1 MSNDTTSTEELKQQI
16 ANGDIEALSLL
27 YGRYYTKLKL
37 YGQQFAPQLESY
49 SIEDSIQEL
58 FIWIT
63 KNYKKLSSIDNL
75 EVYLFSALKRN
86 AMKDI
91 GSNNRRQSLKDRY
104 LNRQHSETKKPSVE
118 IRYIETENR
127 LENTKYVN
135 QLLDSL
141 PAQQKEVLYLRNYMN
156 MKFKEIAEVM
166 NLTEQVV
173 RNYNYRAIKHLR
185 AKPQTKLNN
194 L

>member
-104 LNRQHSETKKPSVE
+104 LNRKHSETKKPSVE